1 MKQGPLEEVVLR
13 EVKNIDSI
21 GWAPKWAI
29 REQEGLEDPACE
41 DWDVRVSTYDTTFKW
56 EIKFDSW
63 ILLFYF
69 FHRFYLIQN
78 IRAILFLYV
87 LYLIK

>member
-1 MKQGPLEEVVLR
+1 MGPKWDQHHL
-13 EVKNIDSI
+13 
-21 GWAPKWAI
+21 KWAI

-41 DWDVRVSTYDTTFKW
+41 DCDVCVSTYDTTFKW
-56 EIKFDSW
+56 EIKFNSW
-63 ILLFYF
+63 ILFF